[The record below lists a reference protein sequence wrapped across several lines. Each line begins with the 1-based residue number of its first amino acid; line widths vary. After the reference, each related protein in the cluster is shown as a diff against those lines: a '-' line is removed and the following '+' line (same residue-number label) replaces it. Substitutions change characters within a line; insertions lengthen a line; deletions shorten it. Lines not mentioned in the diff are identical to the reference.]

1 MADELPPGVTI
12 IGRIPARGG
21 GEWALGSD
29 GGVFALGA
37 AQFFGSYP
45 GLHPDLRQGERSFT
59 RIDPTINGGYALT
72 SDRGERYVFDP
83 PTPAAP
89 PTVESTPPA
98 ATQAPPS
105 GPAEG
110 SSMSGEAILQD
121 VFRRYGLDPA
131 FATEL
136 LEEFRRTG
144 SEDAAMIKMR
154 SDDRYKKR
162 FSGLELRRAAGYGPM
177 SEEQYVEWEG
187 RTRALFDKYNIPKEF
202 YDTEEEL
209 ATFIGG
215 DVSPDELK
223 ARVEDAYMGVYSA
236 PQEYRDALQQMY
248 GVDDGQ
254 MAAFWLDPTKGEEI
268 VKKRWTA
275 VQIGGEAMRN
285 QFGGLTQAEAER
297 LADSGVNRQSAQA
310 GFGMLGEQRELMGG
324 LLGETQGGEVS
335 RETQLGS
342 LEQGNVAAAEAIRRR
357 GRRRTAVFEQGG
369 DVAAEKQGLVGLGEA
384 T

>member
-1 MADELPPGVTI
+1 
-12 IGRIPARGG
+12 
-21 GEWALGSD
+21 
-29 GGVFALGA
+29 
-37 AQFFGSYP
+37 
-45 GLHPDLRQGERSFT
+45 
-59 RIDPTINGGYALT
+59 
-72 SDRGERYVFDP
+72 
-83 PTPAAP
+83 
-89 PTVESTPPA
+89 
-98 ATQAPPS
+98 
-105 GPAEG
+105 
-110 SSMSGEAILQD
+110 MSGEAILQD